1 MFTVKQASKRDLE
14 EVETIEKVSHARP
27 WNIKA
32 FECELSKS
40 SSGASLFIC
49 AVTEDTGEVAGYLT
63 GDWIVDYL
71 HISNIA
77 VRPDF
82 RGKGAGKK
90 LLERAFQETIKRKF
104 RSVTLE
110 VRENNEE
117 AVGLYK
123 KAGFEIKGRRP
134 GFYEGKYDG
143 LLMWKTLL

>member
-1 MFTVKQASKRDLE
+1 MDLE
-14 EVETIEKVSHARP
+14 AVEIIEKASHSRP
-27 WNIKA
+27 WNMKA
-32 FECELSKS
+32 FECELSKCTS
-40 SSGASLFIC
+40 DISLFIC
-49 AVTEDTGEVAGYLT
+49 AVTQDTGDVAGYLT

-71 HISNIA
+71 HISNLA
-77 VRPDF
+77 VRPDL
-82 RGKGAGKK
+82 RGRGAGR
-90 LLERAFQETIKRKF
+90 LLLNKAFQETLNKKF

-143 LLMWKTLL
+143 LLMWKMLL

>member
-1 MFTVKQASKRDLE
+1 MFLLKQASKRDLDA
-14 EVETIEKVSHARP
+14 VETIEKESHSRP
-27 WNIKA
+27 WNKKA

-40 SSGASLFIC
+40 ASDLSLFIC
-49 AVTEDTGEVAGYLT
+49 AVTREAGDVAGYLT

-77 VRPDF
+77 VRPDL
-82 RGKGAGKK
+82 RGKGAGR
-90 LLERAFQETIKRKF
+90 LLLDRAFQETLKRKF

-123 KAGFEIKGRRP
+123 KAGFEVKGRRP